1 MLKADLHVHST
12 VSDGSVSI
20 REIIDIAYIKGMDA
34 IAITDHDTLSH
45 VSQIPKDPI
54 IKVITGIE
62 ISAIDRRKNVRAHI
76 LGYGIQRPELVSALT
91 QPLLEARHNNSMKQI
106 AILKDHGYSIPSE
119 KLNKADGKY
128 IYKQHIM
135 DYLVQTRQ
143 TDEMFGSF
151 YRSAFKNNGIC
162 AFDIQ
167 YIDVFEAVKTIKLAG
182 GKAVLA
188 HSGQQQNFY
197 LIPELAECGL
207 DGLEYNHNAN
217 KYKDKKIIRDYAVE
231 YRLFLTGGSDFHGRY
246 EDQDVCLGDIISEES
261 GVEAIC

>member
-20 REIIDIAYIKGMDA
+20 PEIIDIAYIKGMDA

-45 VSQIPKDPI
+45 VSQIPKDPL
-54 IKVITGIE
+54 IKVIAGIE
-62 ISAIDRRKNVRAHI
+62 ISAVDRRNGLRAHI
-76 LGYGIQRPELVSALT
+76 LGYGIQKQEIVQALT

-106 AILKDHGYSIPSE
+106 EILNANGYSVLPE
-119 KLNKADGKY
+119 KLRKADGKY
-128 IYKQHIM
+128 VYKQHIM

-143 TDEMFGSF
+143 ADEMFGNF
-151 YRSAFKNNGIC
+151 YKTIFKNGGIC
-162 AFDIQ
+162 AFDIE

-197 LIPELAECGL
+197 LIPKLVECGL
-207 DGLEYNHNAN
+207 DGLEYNHHAN
-217 KYKDKKIIRDYAVE
+217 NYKDKKIIRDYAAE
-231 YRLFLTGGSDFHGRY
+231 YRLFLTGGTDFHGRY
-246 EDQDVCLGDIISEES
+246 EDQKFSIGDIISEES